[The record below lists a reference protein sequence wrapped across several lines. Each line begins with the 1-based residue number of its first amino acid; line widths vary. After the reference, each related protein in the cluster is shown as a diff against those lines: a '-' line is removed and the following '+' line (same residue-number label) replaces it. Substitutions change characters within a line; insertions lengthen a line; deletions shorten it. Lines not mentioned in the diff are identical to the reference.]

1 MKNNTLYT
9 ILMLMISVYSYCQHT
24 EGYFQYAIKVTAVDS
39 SEKTMQTVG
48 MLFDSKMELFFTKTQ
63 SRMNFKMGTI
73 YDNSIVVDKSINKG
87 ISLMS
92 SPAGKFAITLG
103 EKEINAKPK
112 IADSLVKVELVNE
125 KKVILGFNCKK
136 AILRQGASEMIYW
149 YTSEIVVDKTGQ
161 AILNEKIPG
170 FPLYFSM
177 IADGMKMEYQASN
190 YNFQVDNKEKVF
202 SLQIPSEYKYVNTGS
217 GY

>member
-1 MKNNTLYT
+1 MKMKLIYTLFLLT
-9 ILMLMISVYSYCQHT
+9 ISFYSYCQQT
-24 EGYFQYAIKVTAVDS
+24 EGYFQYSIKVTAVDTS
-39 SEKTMQTVG
+39 LKTQQTVG
-48 MLFDSKMELFFTKTQ
+48 MLFDSKMELFYTKTQ

-73 YDNSIVVDKSINKG
+73 YDNSIVVNKTENKG

-92 SPAGKFAITLG
+92 SPSGKFAITLG

-112 IADSLVKVELVNE
+112 IADSLIKVELVNE

-136 AILRQGASEMIYW
+136 AILRQGPSEMIYW
-149 YTSEIVVDKTGQ
+149 YTNEIVVDKTGQ
-161 AILNEKIPG
+161 TILNEKIPG

-190 YNFQVDNKEKVF
+190 YKFQVENKEKIF
-202 SLQIPSEYKYVNTGS
+202 SLEIPTDYKLINTG
-217 GY
+217 Y